1 MSSHLFFTSTK
12 SGCLW
17 KCPSLLLAFPAWS
30 LVSDT
35 ITYTGDNLTSDPLH
49 SLKSVDNHSIAD
61 RARVTPHSPTSF
73 WDRRLKEERKWKKK
87 QQGETHERHETVSR
101 SNKWHGIWL
110 VEPHGSYANMQDR
123 MREQIIQEFNF
134 LKMFCQCP
142 EQLHP
147 SRTHQSSIYRSRS
160 ELVDRDTKMGHRS
173 VLMGHRQRGK
183 QRDVLMLKYYEVRKV
198 KEKIAD
204 CI

>member
-1 MSSHLFFTSTK
+1 MEVSLSFARFSSMEPGVRHNNIYWRQLNLWPLALFEISRQSQHSWQGK
-12 SGCLW
+12 SY
-17 KCPSLLLAFPAWS
+17 S
-30 LVSDT
+30 
-35 ITYTGDNLTSDPLH
+35 PL
-49 SLKSVDNHSIAD
+49 
-61 RARVTPHSPTSF
+61 PHVILRQTA
-73 WDRRLKEERKWKKK
+73 ERGEKVEKKK

-123 MREQIIQEFNF
+123 MGEQIIQEFNF

-147 SRTHQSSIYRSRS
+147 SRTSLQSSIYRSHS
-160 ELVDRDTKMGHRS
+160 ELVDRDTKMDHRS

-183 QRDVLMLKYYEVRKV
+183 RRDVLLLKSTQSKRKNNT
-198 KEKIAD
+198 D